1 MPRISLDSSSP
12 DPAGARARR
21 ALLRVSLPLAAVF
34 ALAVA
39 SGCGDDNSKPG
50 FCADKSALEES
61 IKALP
66 GSVTSGNIDA
76 LKTQAQ
82 EVESDARALV
92 DSAKSDFPSETSAIT
107 SSIDSVKTAIEGLSD
122 SPSPADLAPI
132 VTGAAAVAN
141 AVNTFSSAADS
152 ECE

>member
-1 MPRISLDSSSP
+1 MPKNSP
-12 DPAGARARR
+12 DSASPDSAGARARR
-21 ALLRVSLPLAAVF
+21 ALLRFSLPLAAVF

-39 SGCGDDNSKPG
+39 SGCGDDSKPG

-66 GSVTSGNIDA
+66 GSVTSGNIGA

-132 VTGAAAVAN
+132 VTGAAAVGN